1 MVPAVETLVSTIK
14 TMALLVETTVCGT
27 KTCFSEAE
35 RSWTA
40 R

>member
-1 MVPAVETLVSTIK
+1 MFPAVETLVSTIK
-14 TMALLVETTVCGT
+14 AMVLLVGTTVCAT

-35 RSWTA
+35 RSWIT